1 MMATYTHPIYP
12 ELFKGTATE
21 FIDKP
26 CALENGEKLWQQCY
40 ICGMSVSFVKD
51 AGRWIG
57 IGGLIRHK
65 DCEPPPY
72 TGDKH
77 VDRH

>member
-1 MMATYTHPIYP
+1 MPAYAHPIYP

-40 ICGMSVSFVKD
+40 ICGMSISFAKEL
-51 AGRWIG
+51 GGWRSIG
-57 IGGLIRHK
+57 HLIRHK

-72 TGDKH
+72 TGS
-77 VDRH
+77 